1 VHAAAVIEGARL
13 LERERQ
19 FNTVVTQSNLSE
31 EFSGPLE
38 SLGGHLDDLFEAAS
52 QSNPNLVPTIEKA
65 MERFESLRRL
75 LRHLSRALPDQS
87 STPSPGSTGPTR
99 N

>member
-1 VHAAAVIEGARL
+1 
-13 LERERQ
+13 
-19 FNTVVTQSNLSE
+19 VTQSNLSE

-38 SLGGHLDDLFEAAS
+38 SLGCHLDDLFEAAS

-75 LRHLSRALPDQS
+75 LRHLSRALPDQ
-87 STPSPGSTGPTR
+87 PSPSRFEQDQGPPATR
-99 N
+99 KR